1 MRITTGM
8 IADNYIGML
17 SDGLNRLNNYFE
29 QMSSEKKFSRASD
42 DPADAMKA
50 YQSLHELDEISQYSD
65 SISEAKSW
73 VNNSESTVNIVNEI
87 AKSAQ
92 ETVNAAN
99 SNATLN
105 SDDEKTYEMK
115 LEGLQSELLQ
125 TLNST
130 FSGRYVFGGPQS
142 GPAPFRAG
150 TAAEDGAVNDGKLMI
165 YNYNGNPPSYV
176 PFSGINSSSE
186 SSMSLT
192 LPVDVGLGMRTDS
205 NGKVV
210 AGTAMDIQTSSIKML
225 ALNMSGTGC
234 ENLYDVIGD
243 AVSKLKN
250 GGMPDLGGDITKLQS
265 AQDGILQVTTGIGE
279 KTDMLDFLSGRN
291 DANSISQKSRL
302 SQIQDVDIEQA
313 IMQYQ
318 TQQEVYNVSLSVGS
332 KILQKNLFDFLE

>member
-130 FSGRYVFGGPQS
+130 FSGRYVFGGPQR

-150 TAAEDGAVNDGKLMI
+150 TAAEDGAANDGKLMI

-192 LPVDVGLGMRTDS
+192 LPVDMGLGMRTDS

-210 AGTAMDIQTSSIKML
+210 AGTAMDIQTSSTKLL
-225 ALNMSGTGC
+225 ALNMNGTGC
-234 ENLYDVIGD
+234 EDLYDVIGD

-265 AQDGILQVTTGIGE
+265 AQDSILQVTTGIGE

-291 DANSISQKSRL
+291 DSNSISQKSRL

-318 TQQEVYNVSLSVGS
+318 TQQVVYNVSLSVGS